1 MHFSTMSAIFTA
13 VVLFNGALAAP
24 APNAE
29 AGPEVTV
36 ELTKRG
42 HGCGVWS
49 SDDGIC
55 NFYVCRQ
62 SRHSWLLH

>member
-42 HGCGVWS
+42 HGCGI
-49 SDDGIC
+49 G
-55 NFYVCRQ
+55 
-62 SRHSWLLH
+62 